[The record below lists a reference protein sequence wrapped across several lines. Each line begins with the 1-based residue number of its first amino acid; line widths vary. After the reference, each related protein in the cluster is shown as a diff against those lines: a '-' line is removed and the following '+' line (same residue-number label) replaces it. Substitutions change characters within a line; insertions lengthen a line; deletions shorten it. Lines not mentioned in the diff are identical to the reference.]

1 MPGTQRHLTLRFLAA
16 PMDGNT
22 EGRVEGGL
30 VLEWIDK
37 AGYAAAV
44 AWSGQYCFTA
54 YVGNVRFSRP
64 VLVGDM
70 VEVQA
75 RIVHTGRTSMH
86 IVCTVSSG
94 SPRSEERAVTCQ
106 CLMVFVATDEN
117 GHPSEVAAF
126 EPTDDWEREQQQIAV
141 RRINGR
147 REIEADMA
155 DQVYTE
161 ATASLRRT
169 LRFLA
174 KPTDVNW
181 GGKVHGG
188 SVMQWI
194 DEAANLVAEQWHQ
207 GPAIAVFAGGVRFYR
222 PIQIGHL
229 VEVEARLIHTG
240 HSSMHVSVHVRSGD
254 PRSGGEMHTTTHCLM
269 VLVALDPTGSRK
281 VAVRSWNPT
290 LPEDLALQSHAKRL
304 IDIREQI
311 ARTAPREVPRTA
323 EG

>member
-1 MPGTQRHLTLRFLAA
+1 MPGIQRHITLRFLAA

-44 AWSGQYCFTA
+44 GWSGAYCVTA
-54 YVGNVRFSRP
+54 YVGNIRFSRP
-64 VLVGDM
+64 VMVGDM

-75 RIVHTGRTSMH
+75 RLVHTGRTSMH

-94 SPRSEERAVTCQ
+94 SPTSDERNVTCQ
-106 CLMVFVATDEN
+106 CLMVFVATDGN
-117 GHPSEVAAF
+117 GKPVEVPGF
-126 EPTDDWEREQQQIAV
+126 TPEDDWEREQQQLAI
-141 RRINGR
+141 RRIEGR
-147 REIEADMA
+147 KQIEADMA
-155 DQVYTE
+155 GQEYTDD
-161 ATASLRRT
+161 TASLRRT

-194 DEAANLVAEQWHQ
+194 DEAANVVAERWHQ
-207 GPAIAVFAGGVRFYR
+207 GPAITVFAGGVRFYR

-240 HSSMHVSVHVRSGD
+240 HSSMHISVHVRSGD
-254 PRSGGEMHTTTHCLM
+254 PRSGEELQTTTHCLM
-269 VLVALDPTGSRK
+269 VLVALDKTGSHK

-290 LPEDLALQSHAKRL
+290 LPEDVALQAHAKRL
-304 IDIREQI
+304 IDIREGL
-311 ARTAPREVPRTA
+311 ARTAPREVPRVR
-323 EG
+323 E